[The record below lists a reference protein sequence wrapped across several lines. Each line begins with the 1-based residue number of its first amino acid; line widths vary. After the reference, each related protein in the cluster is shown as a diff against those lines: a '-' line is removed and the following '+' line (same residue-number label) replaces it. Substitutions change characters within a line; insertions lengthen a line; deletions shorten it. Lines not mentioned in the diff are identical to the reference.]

1 MIARTRTII
10 MGSTIICRAL
20 HTALIMITRTI
31 YVVMRMGFKPI
42 FSSDFCTDK
51 MQKPVATE
59 LLLFLFYFNVVCL
72 CKKMLGNRKIR
83 TLRACRLAARQK
95 LRMLFIYYMLQLQMV
110 NREIWIHPLNEDRA
124 RKGEFFHL
132 YCDQRYLEDKF
143 FENYRMSVAQFDEI
157 LRKITPLIKKKDTNF
172 RKAITPEEKLS
183 ITLRY
188 IYIFRIL
195 LVKSTRSFQSYKH
208 LFSNMQNVS

>member
-1 MIARTRTII
+1 M
-10 MGSTIICRAL
+10 
-20 HTALIMITRTI
+20 
-31 YVVMRMGFKPI
+31 P
-42 FSSDFCTDK
+42 
-51 MQKPVATE
+51 
-59 LLLFLFYFNVVCL
+59 
-72 CKKMLGNRKIR
+72 GNRKIR
-83 TLRACRLAARQK
+83 TLRARRLAARRK
-95 LRMLFIYYMLQLQMV
+95 LRMLFICYMLQLQMV

-124 RKGEFFHL
+124 RKGEFFNL
-132 YCDQRYLEDKF
+132 YCDQWYFEDKF

-172 RKAITPEEKLS
+172 QKAITPEEKLS

-195 LVKSTRSFQSYKH
+195 LAKSTRSFQSYKR

>member
-1 MIARTRTII
+1 M
-10 MGSTIICRAL
+10 
-20 HTALIMITRTI
+20 
-31 YVVMRMGFKPI
+31 P
-42 FSSDFCTDK
+42 
-51 MQKPVATE
+51 
-59 LLLFLFYFNVVCL
+59 
-72 CKKMLGNRKIR
+72 GNRKIR
-83 TLRACRLAARQK
+83 TLRARRLAARQK

-124 RKGEFFHL
+124 RKGEFFNL
-132 YCDQRYLEDKF
+132 YCDQQYFEDKF

-195 LVKSTRSFQSYKH
+195 LAKSTRSFQSYKR

>member
-1 MIARTRTII
+1 
-10 MGSTIICRAL
+10 
-20 HTALIMITRTI
+20 
-31 YVVMRMGFKPI
+31 
-42 FSSDFCTDK
+42 
-51 MQKPVATE
+51 
-59 LLLFLFYFNVVCL
+59 
-72 CKKMLGNRKIR
+72 
-83 TLRACRLAARQK
+83 
-95 LRMLFIYYMLQLQMV
+95 MLQLQMV

-124 RKGEFFHL
+124 RKGEFFNL
-132 YCDQRYLEDKF
+132 YCDQRYFEDKF

-195 LVKSTRSFQSYKH
+195 LAKSTRSFQSYKC